1 MPKSKKELKLE
12 PKKTG
17 SLTKSYLSLLFK
29 KMKIIKNISIVLFL
43 LVSSITYAQVKF
55 EAKVSKQKLGVN
67 ERLRI
72 DFEMNQD
79 GDNFVPPNFDDFTVV
94 GGPNTSLMNSYANG
108 KKTYQKTYSY
118 FLAPKKKGKFTIKQA
133 TIEIDGEV
141 YKTFPVTV
149 TVVDAVDKPNG
160 KPDAS
165 DIASD
170 KIHLVAEV
178 SNSNPYLN
186 EPTTVV
192 YKLYV
197 ARDVGISNN
206 WREKQ
211 TPRYNDFWSQNIE
224 IKGLNIQRG
233 EYKGED
239 YRYVVLRKTVLYP
252 QKTGKLKLEPL
263 VLDVTVEVPTGRS
276 NVFLQQI
283 MTKVPKTI
291 TAGSK
296 TINVKPLPEQGK
308 PSDFKGAV
316 GDFNFNVT
324 TSKNQLNA
332 TESLQAKIEVTGRGN
347 LKLFELPKLTT
358 PSSLE
363 VYEPE
368 HKENV
373 RTGLSGMQ
381 GSISDTYTIVPQYRG
396 KYPIPSI
403 SFSYF
408 DLKTE
413 SYKRITSDEI
423 IIDVVEGPTASVNSS
438 ESAEENK
445 LKQIVKPSS
454 NAFAFIKTTTN
465 WESMSSKDFFKSTSF
480 WCLLLLPFLA
490 IPLAI
495 VIRRAKDKRDAD
507 VVGTRIRKADRL
519 AKKYL
524 SEAKKNLGQK
534 EVFYESLERALHNYL
549 KAKLNI
555 ETSDFNKEKINTLL
569 TKRQVE
575 SNVVSEFISILE
587 SCELARY
594 TPITNVTMQ
603 NDYDKAA
610 KTISL
615 IDKQI
620 R

>member
-1 MPKSKKELKLE
+1 
-12 PKKTG
+12 
-17 SLTKSYLSLLFK
+17 
-29 KMKIIKNISIVLFL
+29 MKFVKNILAIVLII
-43 LVSSITYAQVKF
+43 VSGFAFAQVKF
-55 EAKVSKQKLGVN
+55 EAKVSKKKLGVN

-72 DFEMNQD
+72 DFEMNRD
-79 GDNFVPPNFDDFTVV
+79 GDNFVPPSFDDFTVV

-118 FLAPKKKGKFTIKQA
+118 FLAPKKKGSFTIKQA
-133 TIEIDGEV
+133 TIEIDGEI

-149 TVVDAVDKPNG
+149 TVTDAVDRPNG
-160 KPDAS
+160 PPDAS
-165 DIASD
+165 DIASE

-197 ARDVGISNN
+197 SPDVGISSN

-233 EYKGED
+233 EYQGED
-239 YRYVVLRKTVLYP
+239 YRFVVLRKTVLYP
-252 QKTGKLKLEPL
+252 QKTGNLKLEPL
-263 VLDVTVEVPTGRS
+263 VLDITVEVPTGRA
-276 NVFLQQI
+276 NIFGQQI
-283 MTKVPKTI
+283 MTQVPKTV
-291 TAGSK
+291 TAGSR
-296 TINVKPLPEQGK
+296 TIKVKPLPEKGK
-308 PSDFKGAV
+308 PQDFKGAV
-316 GDFNFNVT
+316 GDFNFEVT

-332 TESLQAKIEVTGRGN
+332 TESLQAKVEVTGKGN

-373 RTGLSGMQ
+373 RTDLNGMK

-396 KYPIPSI
+396 KYPIPFI

-423 IIDVVEGPTASVNSS
+423 IIDVVEGPTAAENSS
-438 ESAEENK
+438 DNTSVANT
-445 LKQIVKPSS
+445 KQAIKPNS
-454 NAFAFIKTTTN
+454 NTFAFIKTSSN
-465 WESMSSKDFFKSTSF
+465 WSSIKEDDFFKSTGF
-480 WCLLLLPFLA
+480 WSMLLLPFLA

-495 VIRRAKDKRDAD
+495 IIRKEKDRRDAD
-507 VVGTRIRKADRL
+507 VVGSRIRKADRL

-534 EVFYESLERALHNYL
+534 ESFYEALERALHNYL

-555 ETSDFNKEKINTLL
+555 ETSDFNKEKIETLL
-569 TKRQVE
+569 SQRHVDQ
-575 SNVVSEFISILE
+575 NVLADFISILE

>member
-1 MPKSKKELKLE
+1 MLIN
-12 PKKTG
+12 
-17 SLTKSYLSLLFK
+17 
-29 KMKIIKNISIVLFL
+29 MKITKHILTL
-43 LVSSITYAQVKF
+43 LILLTSSIALAQVKF

-72 DFEMNQD
+72 DFEMNKD

-149 TVVDAVDKPNG
+149 TVTDAVDRPNG
-160 KPDAS
+160 PPDAS

-178 SNSNPYLN
+178 SNGNPYLN

-197 ARDVGISNN
+197 SRDVGISSN

-263 VLDVTVEVPTGRS
+263 VLDITVEVPTGRT
-276 NVFLQQI
+276 NIFGQQI
-283 MTKVPKTI
+283 MTQVPKTV
-291 TAGSK
+291 TAGSR

-316 GDFNFNVT
+316 GDFNFSVT

-347 LKLFELPKLTT
+347 LKLFELPKLNT

-368 HKENV
+368 HNENV

-396 KYPIPSI
+396 KYPVPSV

-408 DLKTE
+408 DLKSE

-423 IIDVVEGPTASVNSS
+423 IIDVVEGPIASVENS
-438 ESAEENK
+438 ENTVVSNT
-445 LKQIVKPSS
+445 KQTVKPNS
-454 NAFAFIKTTTN
+454 NTFAFIKTTSN
-465 WESMSSKDFFKSTSF
+465 WGSMSSKDFFKSTSF

-495 VIRRAKDKRDAD
+495 IIRKAKDKRDAD
-507 VVGTRIRKADRL
+507 IVGTRIRKADRL

-534 EVFYESLERALHNYL
+534 DVFYESLERALHNYL

-555 ETSDFNKEKINTLL
+555 ETSDFNKEKIETLL
-569 TKRQVE
+569 IKKRVDG
-575 SNVVSEFISILE
+575 NVVAEFISILE

-603 NDYDKAA
+603 NDHDKAA
-610 KTISL
+610 ETISL

-620 R
+620 RK

>member
-1 MPKSKKELKLE
+1 MVVYRGV
-12 PKKTG
+12 TYHCG
-17 SLTKSYLSLLFK
+17 H
-29 KMKIIKNISIVLFL
+29 KMKIIKNISIILFL
-43 LVSSITYAQVKF
+43 LVSGISYAQVKF

-108 KKTYQKTYSY
+108 KKTYKKTYSY

-141 YKTFPVTV
+141 YKTFPLTVTV
-149 TVVDAVDKPNG
+149 TAAVDKPNG
-160 KPDAS
+160 PPDAS

-178 SNSNPYLN
+178 SNGNPYLN

-197 ARDVGISNN
+197 STEVGISSN

-233 EYKGED
+233 KYKGED

-263 VLDVTVEVPTGRS
+263 VLDITVEVPTGRA
-276 NVFLQQI
+276 NIFGQQI
-283 MTKVPKTI
+283 MTQVPKTV
-291 TAGSK
+291 TAGSR

-316 GDFNFNVT
+316 GDFDFKVT

-332 TESLQAKIEVTGRGN
+332 TESLQAKIEVSGRGN

-368 HKENV
+368 HKESV
-373 RTGLSGMQ
+373 RTNLGGMQ

-396 KYPIPSI
+396 KYPVPSI

-423 IIDVVEGPTASVNSS
+423 IIDVVEGPTATTDNS
-438 ESAEENK
+438 ENASTATN
-445 LKQIVKPSS
+445 KQAVKPNA
-454 NAFAFIKTTTN
+454 NAFAFIKTSSN
-465 WESMSSKDFFKSTSF
+465 WESMMTKDFFKSTSF

-495 VIRRAKDKRDAD
+495 VIRREKDKRDAD
-507 VVGTRIRKADRL
+507 VVGSRIRKADRL

-534 EVFYESLERALHNYL
+534 EAFYESLERALHNYL
-549 KAKLNI
+549 KAKLRI
-555 ETSDFNKEKINTLL
+555 ETSDFNKEKIETLL
-569 TKRQVE
+569 TQKNVDN
-575 SNVVSEFISILE
+575 NVVSEFISIIE

>member
-1 MPKSKKELKLE
+1 
-12 PKKTG
+12 
-17 SLTKSYLSLLFK
+17 
-29 KMKIIKNISIVLFL
+29 MKIIKNISIVLFL

-149 TVVDAVDKPNG
+149 TVVDAVEKPNG

-263 VLDVTVEVPTGRS
+263 VLDVNVEVPTGRS

-296 TINVKPLPEQGK
+296 TINVKPLPEEGK

-438 ESAEENK
+438 SEGAEENK
-445 LKQIVKPSS
+445 LKQTVKPSS

-507 VVGTRIRKADRL
+507 IVGTRVRKADRL

-575 SNVVSEFISILE
+575 NNVVSEFISILE